1 MTPSF
6 DPGHV
11 RVRLACATLQTGKVQ
26 VSAVTLSCERPDV
39 ATILRGRAADLAVQQ
54 LPLLFALCGKAQ
66 ARAATLALAAARGE
80 ECAPQ
85 LDPNVQREAMR
96 EHLWRCLLDL
106 PPLLGEPAL
115 QQEFVSA
122 AKWAAEGNR
131 AELHALLNSPRIVA
145 LHQHLH
151 QIKDSHPAPTRL
163 LPRLDARNSLAEWP
177 RLSAR
182 FCRLPDWRDMPAG
195 TGAIAR
201 QQQTARKTTS
211 LFSACWQARFDEL
224 KEWATDEARIGA
236 CGTVSAIPVASGIG
250 RSLVETAR
258 GLLMHEIALDG
269 DSIAE
274 YLIAAPTEWNF
285 RPQGIL
291 AQQLLGQKA
300 GDRDALQQHVAR
312 TVAALDPCVPWE
324 LEWA

>member
-1 MTPSF
+1 MTLNF

-11 RVRLACATLQTGKVQ
+11 RVRLALAALQTGKVQ
-26 VSAVTLSCERPDV
+26 VSAVTLNCERPDV
-39 ATILRGRAADLAVQQ
+39 AAVLRGRVADQAVLQ
-54 LPLLFALCGKAQ
+54 LPLLFALCGQAQ
-66 ARAATLALAAARGE
+66 ARAAMLALAAARGE
-80 ECAPQ
+80 ECAPR
-85 LDPNVQREAMR
+85 LDSDVQREAIR
-96 EHLWRCLLDL
+96 EHLWHCLLDL

-115 QQEFVSA
+115 QQEFVSV
-122 AKWAAEGNR
+122 AKWVAEGNR
-131 AELHALLNSPRIVA
+131 AELHALLDSPRIAA
-145 LHQHLH
+145 LQQHLH

-163 LPRLDARNSLAEWP
+163 LPRLDARGSLAEWP
-177 RLSAR
+177 RLSAK
-182 FCRLPDWRDMPAG
+182 FCRLPDWRDMSAG

-201 QQQTARKTTS
+201 QQQAAKKTTS

-224 KEWATDEARIGA
+224 REWATDEARIGA
-236 CGTVSAIPVASGIG
+236 CGTVSAIPVAHGVG

-258 GLLMHEIALDG
+258 GLLMHEIVLDG
-269 DSIAE
+269 DCVAD

-285 RPQGIL
+285 HPQGIL

-300 GDRDALQQHVAR
+300 ADRDALQQHVAR

>member
-1 MTPSF
+1 MTSSF
-6 DPGHV
+6 DTGVV
-11 RVRLACATLQTGKVQ
+11 RVRLTCATLQTGKLQ
-26 VSAVTLSCERPDV
+26 VSAVKVSCERPDV
-39 ATILRGRAADLAVQQ
+39 ATILRGRAADQAVQQ
-54 LPLLFALCGKAQ
+54 MPLLFALCGQAQ
-66 ARAATLALAAARGE
+66 ACAATLALAAARGE
-80 ECAPQ
+80 ECAPRI
-85 LDPNVQREAMR
+85 DPDVQREAMR

-106 PPLLGEPAL
+106 PPLLGEAAL
-115 QQEFVSA
+115 QQEFVGA

-131 AELHALLNSPRIVA
+131 AEVHALLNSPRIAA
-145 LHQHLH
+145 LQQHLH

-163 LPRLDARNSLAEWP
+163 LPRLNAKSSLAEWP
-177 RLSAR
+177 RLNAR

-201 QQQTARKTTS
+201 QQHTAKKMTS

-224 KEWATDEARIGA
+224 TEWSTGEAQIGA
-236 CGTVSAIPVASGIG
+236 CGTVSAIPLGHGIG

-258 GLLMHEIALDG
+258 GLLMHEIVLDG
-269 DSIAE
+269 DRIAD

-285 RPQGIL
+285 HPQGIL

-300 GDRDALQQHVAR
+300 ADRDALQQHVAR

-324 LEWA
+324 LELA